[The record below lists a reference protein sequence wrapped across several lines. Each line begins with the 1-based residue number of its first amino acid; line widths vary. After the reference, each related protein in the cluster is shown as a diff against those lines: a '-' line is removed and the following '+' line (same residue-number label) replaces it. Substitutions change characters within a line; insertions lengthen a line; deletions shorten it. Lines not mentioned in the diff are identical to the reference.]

1 MSVRA
6 NHDECDDDGDE
17 DEDESDM
24 LNCSMGM
31 GDFISY
37 VHPTRNPTAVWG
49 REILYLV

>member
-17 DEDESDM
+17 DEDEYDM

-37 VHPTRNPTAVWG
+37 VNPTRNPTAVWG